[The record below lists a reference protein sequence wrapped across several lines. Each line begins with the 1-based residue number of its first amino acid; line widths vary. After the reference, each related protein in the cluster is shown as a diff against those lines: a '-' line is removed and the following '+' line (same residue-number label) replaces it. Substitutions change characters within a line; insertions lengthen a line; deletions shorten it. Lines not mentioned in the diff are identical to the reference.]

1 MGGPRSK
8 LDAGQVLPHAFDDS
22 ENALRFIDGSALV
35 PVGYNRIE
43 LQMTGSNVTTVI
55 YKKDGVVVATLTL
68 EYDINNNLTSIE
80 RT

>member
-8 LDAGQVLPHAFDDS
+8 LDATQVLPHAFDDG

-55 YKKDGVVVATLTL
+55 YKKDGVVVATLSL
-68 EYDINNNLTSIE
+68 EYDGSDNLTSIE
-80 RT
+80 RS